1 VSDKKISGVILADHV
16 RSLDWSARNVTLA
29 VKAKPKVIKEV
40 QTKLLLLLG
49 AT

>member
-16 RSLDWSARNVTLA
+16 RSLDWSARNVTFA

-40 QTKLLLLLG
+40 QTKLQLLLG